1 MSTHCCRQPSIMIK
15 MPGPIRTTFITLP
28 ACIWSTGANSNQL
41 PHDVSR
47 GGSQFRSQVE
57 MDQQKTRGGLPRQ
70 SSCIEFA
77 EGSGIITYWPQIS
90 TLGVRPGTRTR
101 DGLQYVHTFRTAP
114 MNASPVYSM
123 VPATLYRD

>member
-28 ACIWSTGANSNQL
+28 ACIWSRRAKSNQL

-47 GGSQFRSQVE
+47 EGSLLRLQVE
-57 MDQQKTRGGLPRQ
+57 MDQQTDRGGLRRQ
-70 SSCIEFA
+70 SSYIEFA

-101 DGLQYVHTFRTAP
+101 DGLQ
-114 MNASPVYSM
+114 
-123 VPATLYRD
+123 